1 MSNATDTI
9 MELAKKYNV
18 DQSEAYYSKNKLITI
33 RMAVNE
39 IAEAKSL
46 VTEGI
51 SVRLIVAN
59 SIGFASSTELTREA
73 FKKIVETAYH
83 IAKSKKPDPDFKSLP
98 TPKRVEEFKGSFD
111 EELNDLEVEEAVK
124 YGSLSLRAG
133 KEVDPKIDF
142 SGSINVISEECNI
155 VNSLGIDASDAS
167 TFIYS
172 SITAEKGEEASGIG
186 QTCSKNK
193 KDFEPV
199 KATRD
204 AAETCLKSVGGRGI
218 KPGRYDVIFGP
229 DSCAELTEYILSYGL
244 DLSAVEAGFSYF
256 RGKLGGEVAS
266 DSLTLSDDGRHPE
279 GIASKKVD
287 DEGVPTQRTELIK
300 NGVLRNFLCDT
311 YYSNKL
317 SSSVREFEST
327 GNGFR
332 FGAIPGR
339 SHSSVPRIQ
348 PTNFVIKE
356 GRDPLDELIEN
367 TKKGIL
373 VGRIWYTYPINP
385 TVGEFST
392 TNRGNTFYIEEGAI
406 KYPLLP
412 NSFRIND
419 SLPKLLKRISGISKE
434 ATQSVVWGGISSCI
448 SPHIKVQNVE
458 VTYSKED

>member
-1 MSNATDTI
+1 MAYITDRI
-9 MELAKKYNV
+9 MGLTKKYNV

-46 VTEGI
+46 ATEGI
-51 SVRLIVAN
+51 SVRLIVN
-59 SIGFASSTELTREA
+59 KSVGFASTTQLTGVNL
-73 FKKIVETAYH
+73 KKIVEIAYH

-98 TPKRVEEFKGSFD
+98 TPKKAQELKGGFD
-111 EELNDLEVEEAVK
+111 KELNDLELEEAVK
-124 YGSLSLRAG
+124 YGSLSLKAG
-133 KEVDPKIDF
+133 LEVDPKIDF

-155 VNSLGIDASDAS
+155 ANSLGVDTSDAS
-167 TFIYS
+167 TFIFS

-186 QTCSKNK
+186 QACSRNK

-199 KATRD
+199 KAARE
-204 AAETCLKSVGGRGI
+204 AAETCLKCVGGRGI

-229 DSCAELTEYILSYGL
+229 DSCADLTEYILAYGL

-256 RGKLGGEVAS
+256 RGKLGEEVAK
-266 DSLTLSDDGRHPE
+266 DSLTLSDDGRHSE

-287 DEGVPTQRTELIK
+287 DEGVPTQRTELIRK
-300 NGVLRNFLCDT
+300 GVLRNFLCDT

-317 SSSVREFEST
+317 SSSIREFDST

-332 FGAIPGR
+332 FGAVPGR
-339 SHSSVPRIQ
+339 SHSTIPRIQ
-348 PTNFVIKE
+348 PTNFVIEE
-356 GRDPLDELIEN
+356 GRDSLDELIED
-367 TKKGIL
+367 TKRGIL

-392 TNRGNTFYIEEGAI
+392 TNRGNTFYIEEGVI

-419 SLPKLLKRISGISKE
+419 SLPKLLMKISGISNE
-434 ATQSVVWGGISSCI
+434 ARQSVVWGGVSSCI
-448 SPHIKVQNVE
+448 SPNIKFDGVE